1 MSEPYPT
8 DPTNAAISRTW
19 TEVDLDAITGNLRLL
34 SARLSP
40 GASIMAVVK
49 ADGYG
54 HGALEVARTAL
65 GAGATWLG
73 VAMVDEAL
81 ALRQAGIA
89 APILVFGYTP
99 PSVVGE
105 AVAAGVSL
113 TVFHNHVLE
122 AAAGAG
128 RSLGQRARVHV
139 KVDTGMGRIGLLP
152 EEAIA
157 FCRRVAD
164 EPWVELEG
172 LFTHF
177 AAADSIDKTY
187 TRQQLARFMS
197 VASALEREG
206 VRVPVRHVA
215 NSAAIIDLPE
225 THLDLVRAGIAM
237 YGLQPSDELAHHL
250 PLKPAMTWKT
260 RVVHV
265 KRVPKGD
272 CISYGC
278 TYRATGDSVI
288 ATLPVGYAD
297 GYSRAWSNRGEV
309 LLAGRRV
316 PVVGRVCMDQTMVD
330 ATALTADG
338 VPAGIGDE
346 AVLMGT
352 QGDEYIGADEL
363 AEGLG
368 TISYEIVCLVG
379 KRVPRV
385 YVRGGRVVGVSSFLA

>member
-1 MSEPYPT
+1 MS
-8 DPTNAAISRTW
+8 DPTSSDTALSRTW
-19 TEVDLDAITGNLRLL
+19 AEIDLDAIAGNLRLL
-34 SARLSP
+34 LTRTSP
-40 GASIMAVVK
+40 GASVMAVVK

-65 GAGATWLG
+65 GAGAAWLG
-73 VAMVDEAL
+73 VATADEAL
-81 ALRQAGIA
+81 ALRRAGIV
-89 APILVFGYTP
+89 APLLVLGYTP
-99 PSVVGE
+99 SSVVAG

-113 TVFHNHVLE
+113 TVFHEDVLE
-122 AAAGAG
+122 SVARAG
-128 RSLGQRARVHV
+128 RRLGQKARVHV
-139 KVDTGMGRIGLLP
+139 KVDTGMGRLGLPP
-152 EEAIA
+152 EDVAA
-157 FCRRVAD
+157 FCRLVAA

-177 AAADSIDKTY
+177 ATADSADKTY
-187 TRQQLARFMS
+187 ARQQFERFMG
-197 VASALEREG
+197 VLDALERG
-206 VRVPVRHVA
+206 GIRVPVRHAA

-237 YGLQPSDELAHHL
+237 YGLQPSGELVHHL
-250 PLKPAMTWKT
+250 PLRPAMTWKT

-265 KRVPKGD
+265 KRVFKGE

-278 TYRATGDSVI
+278 TYRAAADSLI

-297 GYSRAWSNRGEV
+297 GYSRSWSNRGAV
-309 LLAGRRV
+309 LLSGRRV

-330 ATALTADG
+330 VTALAAEG
-338 VPAGIGDE
+338 VPVRPGDE
-346 AVLMGT
+346 AVLVGA
-352 QGDEYIGADEL
+352 QGGRFIGADEL

-385 YVRGGRVVGVSSFLA
+385 YLRGGRVIGVTSFLP